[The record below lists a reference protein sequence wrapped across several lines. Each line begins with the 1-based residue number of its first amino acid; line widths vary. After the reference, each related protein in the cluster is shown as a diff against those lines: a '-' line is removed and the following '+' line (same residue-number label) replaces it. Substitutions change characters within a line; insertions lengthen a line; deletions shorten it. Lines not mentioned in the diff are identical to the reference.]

1 MLTKLDVLAILANG
15 FAPTDYDIEQ
25 QFKYDK
31 MRNPY
36 NESRKPKLR
45 DRIEIIVDFK
55 INAAK
60 MLYHKLE
67 NEQ

>member
-25 QFKYDK
+25 QMKYDK
-31 MRNPY
+31 MRNPH
-36 NESRKPKLR
+36 NDSHKPKLR

-60 MLYHKLE
+60 MLYNKLE